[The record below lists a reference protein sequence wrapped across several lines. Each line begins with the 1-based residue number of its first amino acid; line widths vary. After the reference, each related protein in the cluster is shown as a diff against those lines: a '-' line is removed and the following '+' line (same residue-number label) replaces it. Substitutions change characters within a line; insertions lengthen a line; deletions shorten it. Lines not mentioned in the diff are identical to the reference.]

1 MPIQI
6 VRALLTDTFPT
17 PLTSFFLLFTVTA
30 MDTKETDIVAVSPY
44 RDAQSPSEHD
54 DDKVVSKSVP
64 EKFRG
69 TTTDRH
75 DMLLLGK
82 KQVLR
87 RNFNFLTMLGFSS
100 TVMTA
105 WEILPIISV
114 FALEDGGLPIV
125 FWAAIVGTVGLSF
138 VYASLAEVASM

>member
-1 MPIQI
+1 
-6 VRALLTDTFPT
+6 
-17 PLTSFFLLFTVTA
+17 

-138 VYASLAEVASM
+138 VYASLAEVASMFPTAGGKPRPNPENALRALIEAK

>member
-1 MPIQI
+1 
-6 VRALLTDTFPT
+6 
-17 PLTSFFLLFTVTA
+17 
-30 MDTKETDIVAVSPY
+30 MDRKETEVVAVSPY
-44 RDAQSPSEHD
+44 GDPQSPSEHD
-54 DDKVVSKSVP
+54 DDKVVSQTLP
-64 EKFRG
+64 ERFRG

-75 DMLLLGK
+75 DMLVLGK

-87 RNFNFLTMLGFSS
+87 RNFNFVTMLGFSS

-125 FWAAIVGTVGLSF
+125 FWAAIMGTVGLSL